1 MRFRTASFRGVAV
14 NRTER
19 RPEGTFRRR
28 LMAGAM
34 AAAAVSATGFPNRP
48 AYGQSIGVS
57 GGAVQSNST
66 PTTYVSIEVYGT
78 DGSSN
83 PSTYNAD
90 ATLTLTGNLQAH
102 DLGVFNVNA
111 NVTEAG
117 YGIATSGGRLRLNAG
132 RLTSRG
138 LSLTGLNAVSQG
150 GGSFTTTDLYL
161 NTGATLTYGVNDTI
175 DGGYVYVTDGAILT
189 LGRNLV
195 ANTLVLQSGGSIA
208 RTSETISASRLIVDN
223 SALDLVSG
231 DSFSGYYSS
240 SVGNGGV
247 VNAAAGT
254 SLGTLIVSGVNGS
267 SAPSTFNVN
276 GDVTVNGYLQ
286 SYSDGVINLNA
297 GTVTAAQGLYFDGV
311 GSVTQTAGHYS
322 TNSLSLS
329 NGAALGYGV
338 GDAITDSVG
347 LASGAALTLAKD
359 LSITGGLTVDGA
371 STSFVAAGHNYAAS
385 QLSLTNGAALT
396 YGVGDA
402 ITSSVNVSGG
412 STLTLDQNLTLTGNL
427 NLSSGGSISRTTE
440 TISAQYFNVTN
451 AALDLLAGDTFS
463 PYYFSNVQSGGVVNA
478 PAGTSLGYLSIAGTN
493 GVGDHARFN
502 VNGDVTLAGY
512 AQAYSGGIIN
522 LNAGTVTA
530 AQGLYFDG
538 VGSVTQTAGHYST
551 NSLSLSNG
559 AALGY
564 GVGDAITDSVG
575 LASGAALT
583 LAKDLSITGG
593 LTVDGAST
601 SFVAAGH
608 NYAASQLSLTNGAAL
623 TYGVGDAITSSVNV
637 SGGSTLTLDQNLT
650 LTGNLNLSS
659 GGSISR
665 TTETISAQYF
675 NVTNAALDLLAG
687 DTFSPYYFSNVQSG
701 GVVNAPAGTSLGY
714 LSIAGT
720 NGVGDH
726 ARFNVNGDVTLA
738 GYAQAYSG
746 GIINLSLGTFSAQT
760 LYLDGV
766 GSANQAGGH
775 YATTSLNLSSGVSVA
790 FLAGDSVDRLSVDGA
805 GSVFD
810 EQSPLTLLSMAL
822 TNSGV
827 LHLNAF
833 TGSGAV
839 SNWALRLNGNDQ
851 SILETLIA
859 GGYITGAVSPLVVT
873 YDAGSDTTYV
883 SIAAVPE
890 PSTYA
895 MAFVGLACGG
905 WHMVR
910 RRRARSCARSE

>member
-19 RPEGTFRRR
+19 RPKGTFRRR

-34 AAAAVSATGFPNRP
+34 AAAAVSATGIPNRP

-57 GGAVQSNST
+57 GGSVQSNST
-66 PTTYVSIEVYGT
+66 PTTYDSIEVYGT

-90 ATLTLTGNLQAH
+90 ATLTLTGNLRAH

-111 NVTEAG
+111 DVTEAG
-117 YGIATSGGRLRLNAG
+117 YGIATSGGQVHLNAG

-161 NTGATLTYGVNDTI
+161 NTGATLTYSVNDTI

-208 RTSETISASRLIVDN
+208 RTSETISAYRLIVDN
-223 SALDLVSG
+223 SALDLLSG
-231 DSFSGYYSS
+231 DSFNGSYYPS

-247 VNAAAGT
+247 VNAAAGA
-254 SLGTLIVSGVNGS
+254 SLGTLIVNGVNGS

-276 GDVTVNGYLQ
+276 GDVTINGYLQ
-286 SYSDGVINLNA
+286 SYSD
-297 GTVTAAQGLYFDGV
+297 
-311 GSVTQTAGHYS
+311 
-322 TNSLSLS
+322 
-329 NGAALGYGV
+329 
-338 GDAITDSVG
+338 
-347 LASGAALTLAKD
+347 
-359 LSITGGLTVDGA
+359 
-371 STSFVAAGHNYAAS
+371 
-385 QLSLTNGAALT
+385 
-396 YGVGDA
+396 
-402 ITSSVNVSGG
+402 
-412 STLTLDQNLTLTGNL
+412 
-427 NLSSGGSISRTTE
+427 
-440 TISAQYFNVTN
+440 
-451 AALDLLAGDTFS
+451 
-463 PYYFSNVQSGGVVNA
+463 
-478 PAGTSLGYLSIAGTN
+478 
-493 GVGDHARFN
+493 
-502 VNGDVTLAGY
+502 
-512 AQAYSGGIIN
+512 GIIN

-538 VGSVTQTAGHYST
+538 VGSVTQTAGNYSTNSLYLSNGAALTYGVGDAITSYVNVSEGSTLTLDQNLALSGYLNLDNGSSISRTTETISALAFSVYDVKFDLVAGDTFNPGYMIPVQNGALVNAPAGTSLGYLGVYGTNGNGDHATFNVNGDVTLAGYAQAYSDGIINLNAGTLTAQSLYLYGAGSVTQTAGNFST

-564 GVGDAITDSVG
+564 GAGDTITGSVN
-575 LASGAALT
+575 LSSGAGLT
-583 LAKDLSITGG
+583 LAKDLAITGG
-593 LTVDGAST
+593 VTIDGATTSLVPAGNNYST
-601 SFVAAGH
+601 NSL
-608 NYAASQLSLTNGAAL
+608 YLSNGAAL
-623 TYGVGDAITSSVNV
+623 AYGVGDAITSYVIV
-637 SGGSTLTLDQNLT
+637 SGGSTLTLDQNLA
-650 LTGNLNLSS
+650 LSGYLNLDN

-665 TTETISAQYF
+665 TTETISALAF
-675 NVTNAALDLLAG
+675 NVYNTTLDLVAG
-687 DTFSPYYFSNVQSG
+687 DTFNPGYSSYVQYG
-701 GVVNAPAGTSLGY
+701 ALVNAPTGTSLGY
-714 LSIAGT
+714 LSVYGT

-738 GYAQAYSG
+738 GYAQAYSD
-746 GIINLSLGTFSAQT
+746 GIINLNAGTLTAQS
-760 LYLDGV
+760 LYLYGA
-766 GSANQAGGH
+766 GSVTQAGGH
-775 YATTSLNLSSGVSVA
+775 YATASMNLSSGVSVA

-810 EQSPLTLLSMAL
+810 EQFPLTLLSMAL

-851 SILETLIA
+851 SLLETLIA
-859 GGYITGAVSPLVVT
+859 GGSITGAVSPLVVT
-873 YDAGSDTTYV
+873 YDAGSDSTYV

-905 WHMVR
+905 WQMVR